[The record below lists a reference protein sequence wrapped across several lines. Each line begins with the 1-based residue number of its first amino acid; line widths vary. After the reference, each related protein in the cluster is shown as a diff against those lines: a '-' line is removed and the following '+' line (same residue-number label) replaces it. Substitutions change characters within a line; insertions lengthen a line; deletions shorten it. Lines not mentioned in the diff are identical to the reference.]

1 MSGRDLPEIV
11 VKFWP
16 PSITA
21 RGARAIDAVRRP
33 LAFAIY
39 SRPFVA
45 VAVGIV
51 LVMAGGSYAAPIL
64 KLLTRFLG

>member
-1 MSGRDLPEIV
+1 MSAPPELI

-21 RGARAIDAVRRP
+21 RGLPAINAVRRP

-39 SRPFVA
+39 SRPFIAIA
-45 VAVGIV
+45 VAVIV
-51 LVMAGGSYAAPIL
+51 VLGGGGYIASSFG
-64 KLLTRFLG
+64 LLRRLIW

>member
-1 MSGRDLPEIV
+1 MSAPLELI

-21 RGARAIDAVRRP
+21 RGVPAINAVRRP
-33 LAFAIY
+33 LAFAVY

-45 VAVGIV
+45 VALGLIFV
-51 LVMAGGSYAAPIL
+51 LGGSNYVAWGFQLL
-64 KLLTRFLG
+64 KGKFG